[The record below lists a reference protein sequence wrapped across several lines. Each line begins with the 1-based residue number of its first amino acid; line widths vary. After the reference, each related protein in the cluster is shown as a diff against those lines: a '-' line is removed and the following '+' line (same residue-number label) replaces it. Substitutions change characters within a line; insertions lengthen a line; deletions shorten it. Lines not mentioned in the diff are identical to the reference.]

1 MRDDILLNRGRKV
14 KEIDERTVEHI
25 APLMEALINA
35 RILRGHVSVLP
46 SAQTPDIKILSAA
59 DVAFSRSLMVGV
71 LYN

>member
-1 MRDDILLNRGRKV
+1 M
-14 KEIDERTVEHI
+14 EHI

-59 DVAFSRSLMVGV
+59 DVAFSRSLMV
-71 LYN
+71 